1 MWHDHATILK
11 MGVIMVTV
19 HDPVVFYTEE
29 EYEELN
35 PGADVNIQTEVGSSR
50 VEDQAAL
57 IGDRI
62 SCLLELNGTDTLRFF
77 TGDKNVTPGSGHS
90 LQTHVAVPIAR

>member
-19 HDPVVFYTEE
+19 HIMYDPVVFYTEE

-35 PGADVNIQTEVGSSR
+35 PGTDVNIQAHLLAFGSSS

-62 SCLLELNGTDTLRFF
+62 SCLLEL
-77 TGDKNVTPGSGHS
+77 
-90 LQTHVAVPIAR
+90 